1 MNHTQS
7 NPCIKLNLNC
17 HLFQVTLKACNN
29 PSVHTRLTM
38 LFSVE
43 PAEQVV
49 AGLLQQ
55 DIIVSFIC
63 AVWIIVATKIA
74 QPVH

>member
-1 MNHTQS
+1 M
-7 NPCIKLNLNC
+7 I
-17 HLFQVTLKACNN
+17 